1 MDRLGIIP
9 TSSAI
14 ALHFCDGCLINTQI
28 TCPKPF
34 SMRTSGL
41 FIGKRPLYLRI
52 CPLFSGKCPL
62 FFGKRPLFLRI
73 CPLFLGECPLFFW
86 GMSFVSSGKYLMLLR
101 TCPLF
106 FGKRALFFGK
116 RPLYL
121 LKYRTLRE
129 RFLRQTRLC
138 MVGDNNRVIKCKRHR
153 SVTLSRARVREYC
166 QEFNDFCCHI
176 CHMCI
181 LNCYV
186 SVKYSNLWHVLTKRQ
201 SESCFFF
208 LGDSPTWAFSCSFN
222 RFAALFYRFFCAV
235 LPLSLLDFT
244 VFAASIFLHRIR
256 CVTDV
261 TAKKHNLLVYTRARS
276 IGARMSRRVRKKIP
290 GVSVMSYWRV

>member
-1 MDRLGIIP
+1 MDRLGILSPPQPLPCICCNGWLTNSTNYLP
-9 TSSAI
+9 EALSHEDFGLVYRKTSVAFWKVS
-14 ALHFCDGCLINTQI
+14 LVSGK
-28 TCPKPF
+28 CP
-34 SMRTSGL
+34 L
-41 FIGKRPLYLRI
+41 FFGK

-62 FFGKRPLFLRI
+62 LLRK
-73 CPLFLGECPLFFW
+73 CPLC
-86 GMSFVSSGKYLMLLR
+86 
-101 TCPLF
+101 
-106 FGKRALFFGK
+106 
-116 RPLYL
+116 L
-121 LKYRTLRE
+121 LKHTTLRA
-129 RFLRQTRLC
+129 RFLRQTRLY

-153 SVTLSRARVREYC
+153 SVTLSRARVRVYS